1 MNKLILKGL
10 LSNKSFPLN
19 SKIYLGLLFSN
30 YNKNQSI
37 AFYRRSCVM
46 TGNSRSVF
54 RKFKMVRHWCKLFA
68 SEGKL
73 VGMRKSS
80 F

>member
-10 LSNKSFPLN
+10 LSNKFFARN
-19 SKIYLGLLFSN
+19 AKIYFGLIFFN
-30 YNKNQSI
+30 YKKNQSI

-54 RKFKMVRHWCKLFA
+54 RKFKMVRHWSKLFA

-73 VGMRKSS
+73 IGIRKAS